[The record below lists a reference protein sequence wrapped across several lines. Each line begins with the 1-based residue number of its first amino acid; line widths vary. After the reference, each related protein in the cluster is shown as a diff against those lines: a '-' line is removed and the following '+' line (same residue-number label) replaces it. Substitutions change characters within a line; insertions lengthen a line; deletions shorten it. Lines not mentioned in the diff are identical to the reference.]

1 MALKDTWK
9 QTGKDLGHAFRD
21 LGKAVVKT
29 VKVGADKV
37 DQWANAPEET
47 EQAQPCEK
55 KRVPENEE

>member
-9 QTGKDLGHAFRD
+9 KTGKDLGHAFRD

-37 DQWANAPEET
+37 DDWANSEE
-47 EQAQPCEK
+47 AQPQEQT
-55 KRVPENEE
+55 PASENEE